1 MPRRS
6 LPKMCMHKAS
16 GRAVVYWRG
25 RCQYLGEWGTPEA
38 TRRYG
43 ELVRKIEAERD
54 PLRTTAQEIALGE
67 LLERWVATVAGQFGA
82 RHQKAYAARH
92 AALAVCADFA
102 AIPAADF
109 GPRRLKAVQE
119 ALLAEGRL
127 SRAGVN
133 ARVQKIRQA
142 FAWAVSEELV
152 PASMLEAL
160 RTVPPLRYGRGREM
174 PVRMPADAASFEA
187 VVRELSARGNRGAA
201 RILRFLRATGCRPG
215 EAFVLTPADLRLG
228 GERPAAIPSRHKG
241 LHLGMARVIPLNAAA
256 VAVVNEAL
264 AESARTDGPLFPNS
278 EGNPWRRNSLLLAV
292 RRVLQSRPDL
302 RYWSPYQLRHLAASE
317 SLARTGSET
326 GTAAMLGHAP
336 DSKIIRRY
344 TRQRE
349 ALAFEAAQAVGA
361 TA

>member
-6 LPKMCMHKAS
+6 LPKMCRHKAS

-25 RCQYLGEWGTPEA
+25 RCQYLGPWGSPDA
-38 TRRYG
+38 TRKYG
-43 ELVRKIEAERD
+43 ELIRRIEAERD
-54 PLRTTAQEIALGE
+54 PLRASAQDIPLAE
-67 LLERWVATVAGQFGA
+67 LLERWVNTVAAQFGP

-92 AALAVCADFA
+92 AALAVCAGCA
-102 AIPAADF
+102 SLPAADF
-109 GPRRLKAVQE
+109 GPRRLKAIQE
-119 ALLAEGRL
+119 ALLVDGKL

-160 RTVPPLRYGRGREM
+160 RTVPPVRYGRGREV
-174 PVRMPADAASFEA
+174 PVRMPAEAASFEA
-187 VVRELSARGNRGAA
+187 VVAELDARGNRGAS
-201 RILRFLRATGCRPG
+201 RILRFIRATGCRPG
-215 EAFVLTPADLRLG
+215 EAFILTPADLRLG
-228 GERPAAIPSRHKG
+228 CERPAAIPARHKG
-241 LHLGMARVIPLNAAA
+241 SHLGMARVIPLNAAA
-256 VAVVNEAL
+256 LAVVHEAL
-264 AESARTDGPLFPNS
+264 GESTRTDAPLFPNS
-278 EGNPWRRNSLLLAV
+278 KGDPWRRNSLLLAV

-349 ALAFEAAQAVGA
+349 ALAFEAAKAVGA
-361 TA
+361 